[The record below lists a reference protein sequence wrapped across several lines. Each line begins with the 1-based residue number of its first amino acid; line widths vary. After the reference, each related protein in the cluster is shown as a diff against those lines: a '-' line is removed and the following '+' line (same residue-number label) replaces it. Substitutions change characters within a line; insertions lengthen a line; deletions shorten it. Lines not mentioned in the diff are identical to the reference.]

1 MSFGID
7 VDTLSLTFDKLQ
19 YIFNGFGQIRES
31 FLETTTKYKQ
41 EGISDAE
48 FFDKVLEGVMR
59 FSALEFLAIKAV
71 FEIKKSAGTDRM
83 KHGVETTPPPAIAQI
98 SPPGHSIESF
108 ITPATLPNPQHHNT
122 MMGEKRACQN
132 CGNGIKVGA
141 KFCPNCG
148 RES

>member
-83 KHGVETTPPPAIAQI
+83 KHGVETTPPPAMHKFPLRAIPSSRSSRQLRCPI
-98 SPPGHSIESF
+98 LSIT
-108 ITPATLPNPQHHNT
+108 IP
-122 MMGEKRACQN
+122 
-132 CGNGIKVGA
+132 
-141 KFCPNCG
+141 
-148 RES
+148 